1 MKDREEH
8 LFEAVE
14 SLLTIKNECSC
25 TIVSE
30 CGLPDMTVK
39 QVAYL
44 KVIDKEGE
52 ITFSRLA
59 ELTRT
64 SKPTVTE
71 MINRCVRME
80 CAYRERC
87 PDDGRIQYIRLT
99 EKGRAIAQAEQAAL
113 RRTIERMMNSLDDRE
128 MDLLI
133 GILEKIR

>member
-8 LFEAVE
+8 LFEAVAR
-14 SLLTIKNECSC
+14 LVAIKNECSC
-25 TIVSE
+25 SIVSE

-44 KVIDKEGE
+44 RTIDQQGE

-71 MINRCVRME
+71 MVNRCVRME

-87 PDDGRIQYIRLT
+87 PASREARYEPVEYYEDD
-99 EKGRAIAQAEQAAL
+99 E
-113 RRTIERMMNSLDDRE
+113 D
-128 MDLLI
+128 
-133 GILEKIR
+133 